1 MQLRALMLCAAA
13 LLLMACN
20 GGDDGT
26 VGTGSGGD
34 PPPSG
39 TALTIFGAAQKGPF
53 VIGSEVLLSQ
63 LQPNGIPSANT
74 VPR

>member
-26 VGTGSGGD
+26 VGRVVAATLRLV
-34 PPPSG
+34 
-39 TALTIFGAAQKGPF
+39 ALH
-53 VIGSEVLLSQ
+53 
-63 LQPNGIPSANT
+63 
-74 VPR
+74 